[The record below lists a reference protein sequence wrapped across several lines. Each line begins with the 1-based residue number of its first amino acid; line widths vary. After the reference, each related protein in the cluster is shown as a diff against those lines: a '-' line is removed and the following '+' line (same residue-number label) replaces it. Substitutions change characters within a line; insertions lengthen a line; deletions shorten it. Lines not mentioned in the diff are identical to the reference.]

1 MYSTMLPFFTLIIIL
16 HACLAI
22 WQISNFKVHKFL
34 GLTIPIFL
42 DFYYVLSYQ
51 MCDKSLAVVN
61 ELEKQVTN
69 SLVFK
74 LYLVLP
80 STMKKIETEQSFS
93 KLFIHRLQFNPRQ
106 SCH

>member
-1 MYSTMLPFFTLIIIL
+1 MPSHLTDIKVYST
-16 HACLAI
+16 
-22 WQISNFKVHKFL
+22 QICFIFL

-51 MCDKSLAVVN
+51 MCDESLTVVN

-80 STMKKIETEQSFS
+80 FTMKKIETDQGFS
-93 KLFIHRLQFNPRQ
+93 ELFIHRLQFNPRQ